1 MSSGA
6 ESGDGSAG
14 LLSALFEQA
23 GVGLCLLAPD
33 GTVLRASAE
42 WLRATGC
49 AAGEALGRRA
59 LDLSPEVRERLA
71 PLHAR
76 ALAGEKV
83 ELPRHARTLH
93 GRETWWA
100 GSVAPVPVPGG
111 TGLLVA
117 LREVTAEVSREDAE
131 RHYQSLY
138 DLAPVGVVL
147 TDAEGRILSF
157 NRHAH
162 EQLGYGHDEFA
173 ALTMAQIDALD
184 VPGDFEAR
192 VDAIQDG
199 ATTIEFETRHRGK
212 TGDERETL
220 VRSRILQDGGER
232 RVLSVWADLTQE
244 RRSMRA
250 LEESERWLRESER
263 ISRVGH
269 YVLELDVDRWTS
281 SEVLDEIFG
290 IDGSF
295 RRDTA
300 GWLALVHPADREA
313 MSAHLSQVMIAGS
326 RFDREYRVLTP
337 AGEERWVH
345 GLGDLIFDDE
355 DRPAKMFGTIQD
367 VTRRHQAEQALR
379 ESEGRLSR
387 SEAHYRLLAD
397 HATDVIWTYDL
408 RAGRHTYVSPAI
420 FRLRGVT
427 VEEALA
433 ERLEDALTPES
444 LARMRAVLAR
454 IGTPEEQDP
463 HTAVYDQPCRDGSVR
478 HVEVTTTYI
487 RDEDFVPVEV
497 VGVSRDATARVAAE
511 EALRRSEQR
520 FRTLIEKSTDV
531 IVLLD
536 REGRVSFCSPSAAE
550 TLGWPPEETLG
561 KDLRDLAHP
570 DDRGRAA
577 EFLGGLLARP
587 GETARIT
594 LRFQHRD
601 GSWRALDSLCRN
613 LLGDPAVGAIVVN
626 TRDVTEQL
634 RLEEQFHQA
643 QKLESVGR
651 LAGGVAHDFNN
662 LLTVILSC
670 SEALK
675 QDLPSADAVVLEDI
689 EEIHAAGLRAR
700 DLTRQLLAFARKQVI
715 APVELDV
722 SSVVKG
728 SERLLRRILGEDI
741 ELTVDA
747 APGLWPVHAD
757 PGQVEQVL
765 LNLAVNARDAMPR
778 GGQLAVETRNVE
790 VGAEEAA
797 AGGGVRAGQWVGLRV
812 RDTGAGMSSHVKA
825 HLFEP
830 FFTTKEQ
837 GRGSGLGLATV
848 HGITAQAG
856 GAIRVQSEPGRGTTF
871 EILFPRST
879 AAPAAQADEEP
890 AAPPRGHD
898 TVLVIEDDAQVRN
911 VTVRALRDAGYR
923 VLVAANGGEALDLAG
938 QDGGVDLVVTDVVM
952 PGLSGRAVVKEL
964 QRRQPTLR
972 ALYVSGYTQDTIAQ
986 RGVLEAGVQ
995 FLPKPFTPSSL
1006 LSRVREVLDAS
1017 H

>member
-1 MSSGA
+1 MSSGEA
-6 ESGDGSAG
+6 NGNGSAG
-14 LLSALFEQA
+14 LLSAIFEQA
-23 GVGLCLLAPD
+23 DAGLCLLAPD
-33 GTVLRASAE
+33 GTVLRASAA

-49 AAGEALGRRA
+49 TREEALGRPA
-59 LDLSPEVRERLA
+59 LDLLPEVRERLA

-83 ELPRHARTLH
+83 EVPRHARSVG

-100 GSVAPVPVPGG
+100 GSVAPVPVLGG
-111 TGLLVA
+111 TGLLVT
-117 LREVTAEVSREDAE
+117 LREVSAEVSREEAE
-131 RHYQSLY
+131 RQSQSLY

-147 TDAEGRILSF
+147 SDAAGRILSF

-192 VDAIQDG
+192 VAAIQDG
-199 ATTIEFETRHRGK
+199 ATSIEFETRHRGRS
-212 TGDERETL
+212 GEEREML
-220 VRSRILQDGGER
+220 VRSRLVQDGGEL

-269 YVLELDVDRWTS
+269 YVLEIDSDRWTS

-290 IDGSF
+290 IDGSY

-300 GWLALVHPADREA
+300 GWLALIHPGDREGMA
-313 MSAHLSQVMIAGS
+313 AHLSHVMITGS

-337 AGEERWVH
+337 GGDERWVH
-345 GLGDLIFDDE
+345 GLGDLLFDLE
-355 DRPAKMFGTIQD
+355 DRPTRMFGTIQD

-379 ESEGRLSR
+379 ESEARLSR
-387 SEAHYRLLAD
+387 SEERYRLLAD

-408 RAGRHTYVSPAI
+408 RARGYTYVSPAI

-444 LARMRAVLAR
+444 LARFREVLGR
-454 IGTPEEQDP
+454 IGTPQEEDP
-463 HTAVYDQPCRDGSVR
+463 HTGIYAQPCRDGSVR
-478 HVEVTTTYI
+478 HVEMTTTFI
-487 RDEDFVPVEV
+487 RDDRFVPVEV
-497 VGVSRDATARVAAE
+497 VGVSRDATARIAAE
-511 EALRRSEQR
+511 EALRRSERR
-520 FRTLIEKSTDV
+520 FRTLIERSTDV
-531 IVLLD
+531 IVLVD
-536 REGRVSFCSPSAAE
+536 RARRVSFWSPSAAE
-550 TLGWPPEETLG
+550 ALGFSADEALG
-561 KDLRDLAHP
+561 KDLGDLTHP
-570 DDRGRAA
+570 DDRARAV
-577 EFLGGLLARP
+577 EFLDGLLARP

-594 LRFQHRD
+594 LRLQHRD

-613 LLGDPAVGAIVVN
+613 LLGDPAVEAIVVN
-626 TRDVTEQL
+626 TRDVTDQL

-675 QDLPSADAVVLEDI
+675 QDLPDADPVALEDL

-722 SSVVKG
+722 SAVVKG
-728 SERLLRRILGEDI
+728 SEKLLRRVLGEDI
-741 ELTVDA
+741 ELTVEA

-765 LNLAVNARDAMPR
+765 VNLAVNARDAMPR
-778 GGQLAVETRNVE
+778 GGKLAIETRNVE
-790 VGAEEAA
+790 VSADEAA
-797 AGGGVRAGQWVGLRV
+797 AGGGARPGSWVGVRV
-812 RDTGAGMSSHVKA
+812 RDTGAGMTPEVKA

-856 GAIRVQSEPGRGTTF
+856 GVIRVESEPGRGTTF

-879 AAPAAQADEEP
+879 AAPAAQAAERP
-890 AAPPRGHD
+890 GHPPRGHD
-898 TVLVIEDDAQVRN
+898 TVLVIEDDAQVRS

-923 VLVAANGGEALDLAG
+923 VLVAADGGEALEVAAR
-938 QDGGVDLVVTDVVM
+938 QDGPLDLVVTDVVM
-952 PGLSGRAVVKEL
+952 PGLSGRAVVEEL
-964 QRRQPTLR
+964 QRRQPALR

-995 FLPKPFTPSSL
+995 FLPKPFTASSL
-1006 LSRVREVLDAS
+1006 LSRVREVLDAG
-1017 H
+1017 